1 MNISTASPVN
11 SFFKKSDAIQYYK
24 KYCNNNDLKLFAE
37 DTKESGNKRYYVMK
51 LDEIFN
57 KLKNL
62 EFPSYYEFWTN
73 TTNLKFALDIDIP
86 INEIQNYNNSL
97 EIVKNNIKKIQ
108 LSAKELYNHE
118 YKFTDFLV
126 LENDLNS
133 VDYEF
138 KKKFSYHIICNGLG
152 FENHTVVKDFF
163 NYTNDKNNLEYC
175 DSSIYNLSCL
185 RICYCTKKG
194 KNDIL
199 LPIIVDIDNN
209 KTFNFFLTNDPFIF
223 WKKSLI
229 TNINSNIK
237 IIPKTLMK
245 SKTKETK
252 EFKKIFNNIKIKD
265 VLYKLPFD
273 YCDDYNKWIKI
284 GMILFNISTP
294 ENDYYNLWNEWSKQS
309 TKYNEKELKNFW
321 KNFKSNNITLG
332 SLVHWC
338 NQEGITDIYDKK
350 TIKQIVSDYQVK
362 PIKLSNISLEVNME
376 KLNEDIFKPYL
387 HHKFLGIQSE
397 KGTGKTTNL
406 LKSLFNNN
414 IINNRTNVLFISAR
428 RTFGIKLLGDLEK
441 DGFKLYSDMKQHDI
455 YHNKM
460 ICQID
465 SLLRLKNDIYDY
477 VIIDECESL
486 VRYLTS
492 QHFIKN
498 SYANLVVASLHRR
511 LQDAK
516 HIYALDADLSDRCI
530 NYFQNNI
537 KTEDYAIILN
547 TFKPYQTYTFAVM
560 KYNEWLVKIFD
571 YIKNDKK
578 IVVPIASNNKA
589 KDLVNKINSDFPD
602 KKVLLIH
609 RETSDEEKLENVIN
623 VNKSWSEYDIV
634 IYTPSVSMGIS
645 YDLENYFDAI
655 FAYGCH
661 NSLGAQEFCQMMHRV
676 RHPNEKTIYLA
687 VDIYK
692 DFNKEEDIYTYN
704 DIEKILCSDYY
715 LTQYNLY
722 NSLLPV
728 KYDRNENNDVVLNY
742 PYKEEPIY
750 DLFVNNTLESLENKQ
765 NFSACLFG
773 YIKCK
778 EYNII
783 FEKMEE
789 TEENESIFSQM
800 KSLRKERENNEK
812 EVVINGILHAKDIT
826 KEEYIQKIKQRN
838 DYLSDDDIYQ
848 IYRYNIKSC
857 YGITNEHLSEDF
869 INEYNDSNKMKWY
882 KNYTT
887 ILPNN
892 EQNVHQKL
900 DILQENHKNYKW
912 INNCYIDFTTKNLY
926 TYHYYAQKIIQILNF
941 DILNLDNKINNDE
954 FIHNLDL
961 CMKWIFENKNDIAK
975 KYEMNRIIEIPEKI
989 TNKLKIVNTILFSM
1003 YGIKIIHNK
1012 NSDTYNLSN
1021 NLVWNNLPNDIEPKI
1036 LELKVS
1042 LEDYIDI
1049 DTNDLDI
1056 IL

>member
-1 MNISTASPVN
+1 M
-11 SFFKKSDAIQYYK
+11 KYK
-24 KYCNNNDLKLFAE
+24 A
-37 DTKESGNKRYYVMK
+37 
-51 LDEIFN
+51 
-57 KLKNL
+57 
-62 EFPSYYEFWTN
+62 
-73 TTNLKFALDIDIP
+73 
-86 INEIQNYNNSL
+86 
-97 EIVKNNIKKIQ
+97 
-108 LSAKELYNHE
+108 
-118 YKFTDFLV
+118 
-126 LENDLNS
+126 
-133 VDYEF
+133 
-138 KKKFSYHIICNGLG
+138 
-152 FENHTVVKDFF
+152 
-163 NYTNDKNNLEYC
+163 
-175 DSSIYNLSCL
+175 
-185 RICYCTKKG
+185 
-194 KNDIL
+194 
-199 LPIIVDIDNN
+199 
-209 KTFNFFLTNDPFIF
+209 
-223 WKKSLI
+223 
-229 TNINSNIK
+229 
-237 IIPKTLMK
+237 
-245 SKTKETK
+245 KETK

-294 ENDYYNLWNEWSKQS
+294 ENDYYNLWDEWSKQS
-309 TKYNEKELKNFW
+309 TKYNEKELKTFW
-321 KNFKSNNITLG
+321 KNFKNSSITLG

-338 NQEGITDIYDKK
+338 NEEGITDIYDKK
-350 TIKQIVSDYQVK
+350 TIKQIVNDYKVK

-376 KLNEDIFKPYL
+376 KLNEDIFTPYL

-441 DGFKLYSDMKQHDI
+441 DGFKLYSDIKQHDI
-455 YHNKM
+455 YHNKI

-537 KTEDYAIILN
+537 KTDDYAIILN
-547 TFKPYQTYTFAVM
+547 NYKPYQTYTFAVM

-589 KDLVNKINSDFPD
+589 KDLVNKINTDYPD

-661 NSLGAQEFCQMMHRV
+661 NSLGAQEFCQMIHRV

-692 DFNKEEDIYTYN
+692 DFNKDEDIYTYN
-704 DIEKILCSDYY
+704 DVEKILCSDYY

-728 KYDRNENNDVVLNY
+728 KYERNENNNVILNY

-750 DLFVNNTLESLENKQ
+750 DLFVNNTLETLENKQ

-783 FEKMEE
+783 FEKMEDS
-789 TEENESIFSQM
+789 EENESIINQM
-800 KSLRKERENNEK
+800 KSLRQEREDNEK
-812 EVVINGILHAKDIT
+812 EVIINGILHAKDIT

-892 EQNVHQKL
+892 EQSVQQKL

-912 INNCYIDFTTKNLY
+912 ISNCYIDFTTKNQY
-926 TYHYYAQKIIQILNF
+926 TYHYYAQMIIQILNF
-941 DILNLDNKINNDE
+941 DVLKLDNKINGDE
-954 FIHNLDL
+954 FTHSLDL
-961 CMKWIFENKNDIAK
+961 CMKWIFDNKSEISK
-975 KYEMNRIIEIPEKI
+975 KYEMSRIVEIPEKI

-1012 NSDTYNLSN
+1012 KSDTYNLSN
-1021 NLVWNNLPNDIEPKI
+1021 NHVWNNLPNDIESKI
-1036 LELKVS
+1036 LELKVL
-1042 LEDYIDI
+1042 LEDNINNI
-1049 DTNDLDI
+1049 DTSDLDI
-1056 IL
+1056 II

>member
-1 MNISTASPVN
+1 MNIPIN
-11 SFFKKSDAIQYYK
+11 SFFKKSDAVQYYK
-24 KYCNNNDLKLFAE
+24 KYCNNNELKLFAE
-37 DTKESGNKRYYVMK
+37 DIKDGGNKRYYVMK
-51 LDEIFN
+51 LDELFN
-57 KLKNL
+57 KLIHS
-62 EFPSYYEFWTN
+62 EFSSYYEFWTN

-86 INEIQNYNNSL
+86 INEIQNYNDSL
-97 EIVKNNIKKIQ
+97 NIVKDNIKKIQ
-108 LSAKELYNHE
+108 LSAKELYDHE
-118 YKFTDFLV
+118 YKSTDFLV

-133 VDYEF
+133 LVYES
-138 KKKFSYHIICNGLG
+138 KKKFSYHIICNGLA

-163 NYTNDKNNLEYC
+163 NYTNDKHDLQYC

-185 RICYCTKKG
+185 RICFCTKKG

-199 LPIIVDIDNN
+199 LPIVIDVDND
-209 KTFNFFLTNDPFIF
+209 KTFNFFLTNDPFKI

-229 TNINSNIK
+229 TNINLNTRV
-237 IIPKTLMK
+237 IPKTLMK
-245 SKTKETK
+245 YKAKETK
-252 EFKKIFNNIKIKD
+252 EFKKIFNNVKIKD
-265 VLYKLPFD
+265 ILYKLPLD

-321 KNFKSNNITLG
+321 KNFKTSNISLG
-332 SLVHWC
+332 SLIHWC
-338 NQEGITDIYDKK
+338 NQEGISDIYDKK
-350 TIKQIVSDYQVK
+350 TIKQTVNEYKIK
-362 PIKLSNISLEVNME
+362 PIQLSNISLQVNMP
-376 KLNEDIFKPYL
+376 KLDEEIFKPYL

-406 LKSLFNNN
+406 LKSLLNNN
-414 IINNRTNVLFISAR
+414 IINNKTNVLFISAR
-428 RTFGIKLLGDLEK
+428 RTFGIKLLGDLENY
-441 DGFKLYSDMKQHDI
+441 GFKLYSDIKQHDI
-455 YHNKM
+455 YHNKI

-465 SLLRLKNDIYDY
+465 SLLRLKNDVYDY

-498 SYANLVVASLHRR
+498 SYANLVIASLQRR

-516 HIYALDADLSDRCI
+516 HIYALDADLSDRCV

-537 KTEDYAIILN
+537 KTDDYAIILN
-547 TFKPYQTYTFAVM
+547 TYKPYQTYTFAVM

-589 KDLVNKINSDFPD
+589 KDLVNKINTDYPD
-602 KKVLLIH
+602 KKILLIH
-609 RETSDEEKLENVIN
+609 RETSDDDKLENVIN

-661 NSLGAQEFCQMMHRV
+661 NSLGAQEFCQMVHRV

-692 DFNKEEDIYTYN
+692 DFNKDEDIYTYN
-704 DIEKILCSDYY
+704 EVEKILCSDYY

-728 KYDRNENNDVVLNY
+728 KYERNENNDIILNY
-742 PYKEEPIY
+742 PYKDEPIY
-750 DLFVNNTLESLENKQ
+750 DLFVNNTLETLENKQ

-783 FEKMEE
+783 FEKMDE
-789 TEENESIFSQM
+789 TEENSSIFEQM
-800 KSLRKERENNEK
+800 KSLRKEREENEK
-812 EVVINGILHAKDIT
+812 EIIVNGILHAKDIT

-838 DYLSDDDIYQ
+838 DYLSEDDIYQ

-857 YGITNEHLSEDF
+857 YGITNEHLNEDF
-869 INEYNDSNKMKWY
+869 INEYNDSSKMKWY

-892 EQNVHQKL
+892 EQNVQQKL

-912 INNCYIDFTTKNLY
+912 INNCYIDFTTKNQY
-926 TYHYYAQKIIQILNF
+926 TYHYYAQMIIQILKF
-941 DILNLDNKINNDE
+941 DVLNLDNEINNDE
-954 FIHNLDL
+954 FINNLDL
-961 CMKWIFENKNDIAK
+961 CMKWIFEKKNEITK
-975 KYEMNRIIEIPEKI
+975 KYEMNRIVEIPEKI
-989 TNKLKIVNTILFSM
+989 NYKLKFINTILFSM

-1012 NSDTYNLSN
+1012 NSNTYKLSN
-1021 NLVWNNLPNDIEPKI
+1021 NNVWNNLPNDIESKV
-1036 LELKVS
+1036 LELKNS
-1042 LEDYIDI
+1042 LEDNIDNI
-1049 DTNDLDI
+1049 DTSELDI
-1056 IL
+1056 IIQ